1 MAPTEFRYWENEDQG
16 WVKLVRRA
24 GRLVGFDPAPTRDVI
39 DAVAAMYEDGD
50 PLADAFLDE
59 MTSAKD
65 ARAMFHKAARDGI
78 ASVPDAPA
86 SLRALFADI
95 ETPPHWLDRDEV
107 ERGARVF
114 RRYGAS
120 VFRFAGAITLAG
132 YSESSVAK
140 PLALTGGY
148 VGGSARRR
156 FLETASFWI
165 EVSEP
170 KGLER
175 GAPGWVTTLHVRLG
189 HAFVRRRLLGHP
201 AWNRKAWGVP
211 INQADAL
218 FTLMGGS
225 IAPGLALRA
234 MGFRTSG
241 EDIRALLHFWRW
253 VGHIVGVKPRW
264 YPATP
269 RCVSPTPMRLRPIR
283 RRRSRRGSVRGS
295 RMAPTSATR
304 GSSCRPGS
312 IVETRCRARGCGRW
326 RRSRRCRSCSLSR
339 VSGAYP
345 RRSTMHS
352 TRRGDELGEHGS
364 IATWKD
370 ADSRP
375 EGALRRRFALH
386 DATALRRFIHADPGP
401 RDFMQAPLGR
411 TIAPRTRMPAGRNLL
426 IVAVPL
432 ALFPRGCAAP
442 EAVDPGRV
450 LREET

>member
-1 MAPTEFRYWENEDQG
+1 VAPTEFRYWENADQG

-24 GRLVGFDPAPTRDVI
+24 GRLVGFDLAPTRDVI

-59 MTSAKD
+59 VTSAKD

-95 ETPPHWLDRDEV
+95 ETPPDWLDRDEV

-114 RRYGAS
+114 CRYGAS

-175 GAPGWVTTLHVRLG
+175 GAPGWITTLHVRLG

-269 RCVSPTPMRLRPIR
+269 EEALKLAFVGLARGAGLSGEDGRTLCQSYANAFAPDPAAPLPARLRARLSHGVHLGYTRFFLPPWIYRRNALPSAGLWTLAPLAQMPFVFTLESLRRASPAIDDALDATR
-283 RRRSRRGSVRGS
+283 RRARRAWLDRHLE
-295 RMAPTSATR
+295 
-304 GSSCRPGS
+304 RP
-312 IVETRCRARGCGRW
+312 RQ
-326 RRSRRCRSCSLSR
+326 
-339 VSGAYP
+339 
-345 RRSTMHS
+345 ST
-352 TRRGDELGEHGS
+352 
-364 IATWKD
+364 
-370 ADSRP
+370 
-375 EGALRRRFALH
+375 
-386 DATALRRFIHADPGP
+386 
-401 RDFMQAPLGR
+401 
-411 TIAPRTRMPAGRNLL
+411 
-426 IVAVPL
+426 
-432 ALFPRGCAAP
+432 
-442 EAVDPGRV
+442 
-450 LREET
+450 